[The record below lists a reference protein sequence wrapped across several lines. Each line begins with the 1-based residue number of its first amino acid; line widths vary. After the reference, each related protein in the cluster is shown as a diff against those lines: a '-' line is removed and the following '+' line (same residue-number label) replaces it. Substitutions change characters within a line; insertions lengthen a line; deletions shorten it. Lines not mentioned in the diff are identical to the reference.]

1 MPLKLPPFKCGRP
14 QKKRSIISS
23 DDLAAMYASLKPD
36 GEILLW
42 CDKRQ
47 TLPSGA
53 DVASNSQ
60 KRSTDNSDVPQ
71 SKRANR
77 ECKLEQLTDELKE
90 IHGENYRYAQL
101 KMWAR
106 MIEGQQWDS
115 KEKPPP
121 VPNGSYSKQ
130 ESNSKDTTASAL
142 TDAAVAFAHALR
154 GSPVKVAATQTTTIS
169 PGKNVQLSQQYL
181 QQLKTIQ
188 ALRDDGILTNQEFV
202 DEKERVMC
210 DLCSLK

>member
-1 MPLKLPPFKCGRP
+1 MVPCASEMDSFQVGYLFGRP
-14 QKKRSIISS
+14 QKKRSIISG
-23 DDLAAMYASLKPD
+23 DDLIAMYASVKPD

-53 DVASNSQ
+53 NTASNSQ
-60 KRSTDNSDVPQ
+60 KRNTENSDAPQ

-77 ECKLEQLTDELKE
+77 ECNLEELTDELKE
-90 IHGENYRYAQL
+90 IHGENYSYDQL

-121 VPNGSYSKQ
+121 VPMICGSYSKQ
-130 ESNSKDTTASAL
+130 KLNSKDTTASAL

-154 GSPVKVAATQTTTIS
+154 GSPVKPRA
-169 PGKNVQLSQQYL
+169 QQYL
-181 QQLKTIQ
+181 QG
-188 ALRDDGILTNQEFV
+188 RRCN
-202 DEKERVMC
+202 
-210 DLCSLK
+210 

>member
-1 MPLKLPPFKCGRP
+1 MVPRASEMDSFQVGYLFGRP

-23 DDLAAMYASLKPD
+23 DDLAAMYASVKAD

-53 DVASNSQ
+53 DAASNSQ
-60 KRSTDNSDVPQ
+60 KRSTDNSDAPQ

-90 IHGENYRYAQL
+90 IHGENYSYAQL

-115 KEKPPP
+115 KEKLPP
-121 VPNGSYSKQ
+121 VPMICGSYSKQ
-130 ESNSKDTTASAL
+130 KSNSKDTTASAL
-142 TDAAVAFAHALR
+142 TDAAVAFAHA
-154 GSPVKVAATQTTTIS
+154 
-169 PGKNVQLSQQYL
+169 
-181 QQLKTIQ
+181 
-188 ALRDDGILTNQEFV
+188 
-202 DEKERVMC
+202 
-210 DLCSLK
+210 